1 MTNDQ
6 KWGSLII
13 GLSLTV
19 LIVVVLLYSVIP
31 AQPKP
36 SFDIYIFPKINAVL
50 NGSVAC
56 LLLMSIYFVKKKKIA
71 YHKICNLT
79 AFVFSSLF
87 LVSYIIFHSFGI
99 KTSYGGEGIL
109 KQIYYFILVTH
120 IVLAAVVLP
129 FILFTFYR
137 ALSGNIEKH
146 RKIARITFPI
156 WLYVAITG
164 VLVYLFISPFYV

>member
-1 MTNDQ
+1 M
-6 KWGSLII
+6 
-13 GLSLTV
+13 
-19 LIVVVLLYSVIP
+19 
-31 AQPKP
+31 
-36 SFDIYIFPKINAVL
+36 
-50 NGSVAC
+50 
-56 LLLMSIYFVKKKKIA
+56 
-71 YHKICNLT
+71 
-79 AFVFSSLF
+79 
-87 LVSYIIFHSFGI
+87 
-99 KTSYGGEGIL
+99 